1 MGEITS
7 NSKFLKYFVY
17 FLTFLGGAAIL
28 TVVYLIVAHAIYLKK
43 GGVFRDIELE
53 RFSGCGKS
61 SESYVRASEE
71 DFSKE
76 WKKSSEY
83 FEFTAEDVDKLINKC
98 KEGVKLATDMKT
110 AQVLWLDTQDKVE
123 LLKEYHQKFL
133 NREFSV
139 LKNQK

>member
-1 MGEITS
+1 MAEITS
-7 NSKFLKYFVY
+7 SSKSSKYLVY
-17 FLTFLGGAAIL
+17 LFTFLGGVAVL

-43 GGVFRDIELE
+43 GGMLRDNEIE

-61 SESYVRASEE
+61 SEWYARASENA
-71 DFSKE
+71 FSQE

-83 FEFTAEDVDKLINKC
+83 YEFTVEDVDKLINECEK
-98 KEGVKLATDMKT
+98 GVKIATDMKT
-110 AQVLWLDTQDKVE
+110 AQVLWLDTQEKVD